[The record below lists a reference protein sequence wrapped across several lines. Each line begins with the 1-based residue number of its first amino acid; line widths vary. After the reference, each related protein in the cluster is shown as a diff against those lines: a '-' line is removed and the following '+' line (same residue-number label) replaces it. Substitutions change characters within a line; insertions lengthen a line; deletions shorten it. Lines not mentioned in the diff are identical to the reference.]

1 LLAFQEVNNLE
12 KRRIIFIAGVHGVG
26 KTTLCND
33 LITRFSIEHFS
44 ASNLIA
50 KEKEEEHLRSKQV
63 ENIAG
68 NQDYLVVAL
77 NKYLNSTNWYLL
89 DGHFCLL
96 NKDNEI
102 ARIPYST
109 YEGIAPSAILVL
121 VDKPENIYTRL
132 NSRDSIRHDLSLLKS
147 FQEQEILYAEYIRDK
162 LSIPYLMSNPIE
174 NKDKIFTFIE
184 SLLV

>member
-1 LLAFQEVNNLE
+1 ME
-12 KRRIIFIAGVHGVG
+12 KRRIVFIAGVHGVG
-26 KTTLCND
+26 KTTLCNE
-33 LITRFSIEHFS
+33 LAARFNIEHFS

-50 KEKEEEHLRSKQV
+50 REKEEEHLRNKQV

-68 NQDYLVVAL
+68 NQDHLVVAI
-77 NKYLNSTNWYLL
+77 NKYFNSINWYLL

-102 ARIPYST
+102 TQIPYST
-109 YEGIAPSAILVL
+109 YEDVSLSAILVL
-121 VDKPENIYTRL
+121 VDKPENIYARL
-132 NSRDSIRHDLSLLKS
+132 SSRDSIKYDVAFLQS

-174 NKDKIFTFIE
+174 NKDEIFTFIE
-184 SLLV
+184 GLLV

>member
-1 LLAFQEVNNLE
+1 MK

-26 KTTLCND
+26 KTTLCNE
-33 LITRFSIEHFS
+33 LVARLSIEHFS

-77 NKYLNSTNWYLL
+77 NKYCNSTNWYLL

-96 NKDNEI
+96 NKNNEI
-102 ARIPYST
+102 TRIPYST
-109 YEGIAPSAILVL
+109 YEGIDPSAILVL
-121 VDKPENIYTRL
+121 IDKPENIYARL
-132 NSRDSIRHDLSLLKS
+132 NSRDSIRHNLSLLKS
-147 FQEQEILYAEYIRDK
+147 FQEQEIFYAEDIRDK
-162 LSIPYLMSNPIE
+162 LNIPYLMSNPIE
-174 NKDKIFTFIE
+174 NKDEIFTFIE

>member
-1 LLAFQEVNNLE
+1 ME
-12 KRRIIFIAGVHGVG
+12 KRKIIFIAGVHGVG

-33 LITRFSIEHFS
+33 LAAGFNIEHFS

-50 KEKEEEHLRSKQV
+50 REREEEHLRSKQV
-63 ENIAG
+63 KNIAG
-68 NQDYLVVAL
+68 NQDCLVVAL
-77 NKYLNSTNWYLL
+77 NKYFNSKNWYLL

-102 ARIPYST
+102 TRVPYST
-109 YEGIAPSAILVL
+109 YEGISPGAILVL
-121 VDKPENIYTRL
+121 VDKPENIYARL
-132 NSRDSIRHDLSLLKS
+132 SSRDSIRHNLSLLKS
-147 FQEQEILYAEYIRDK
+147 FQEQEIFYAEYVRDK

-174 NKDKIFTFIE
+174 NKDEIFTFVE

>member
-1 LLAFQEVNNLE
+1 MRQ
-12 KRRIIFIAGVHGVG
+12 RRIIFIAGVHGVG
-26 KTTLCND
+26 KTTLCNA
-33 LITRFSIEHFS
+33 LVARFSIEHFS

-50 KEKEEEHLRSKQV
+50 KEREEEHLRSKQV

-96 NKDNEI
+96 NKDNKI
-102 ARIPYST
+102 TRIPYST

-121 VDKPENIYTRL
+121 VDKPENIYARL
-132 NSRDSIRHDLSLLKS
+132 DSRDSIRHDLSLLKS

-162 LSIPYLMSNPIE
+162 LSIPYLMSNSIE
-174 NKDKIFTFIE
+174 NKDEIFTFIE

>member
-1 LLAFQEVNNLE
+1 MLAFQEVNNLE

-26 KTTLCND
+26 KTTLCNN
-33 LITRFSIEHFS
+33 LVARFNIEHFS

-50 KEKEEEHLRSKQV
+50 KEKQEEHLRSKQV
-63 ENIAG
+63 ENIVG
-68 NQDYLVVAL
+68 NQDYLVVSL
-77 NKYLNSTNWYLL
+77 NKYFNSTKWYLL

-102 ARIPYST
+102 TRIPYST
-109 YEGIAPSAILVL
+109 WEGIAPSAILVL
-121 VDKPENIYTRL
+121 VDKPENIYVRL
-132 NSRDSIRHDLSLLKS
+132 NSRDSIRHNLSLLKF
-147 FQEQEILYAEYIRDK
+147 FQEQEILYAEYVRDK

-174 NKDKIFTFIE
+174 NKDEIFNFIE